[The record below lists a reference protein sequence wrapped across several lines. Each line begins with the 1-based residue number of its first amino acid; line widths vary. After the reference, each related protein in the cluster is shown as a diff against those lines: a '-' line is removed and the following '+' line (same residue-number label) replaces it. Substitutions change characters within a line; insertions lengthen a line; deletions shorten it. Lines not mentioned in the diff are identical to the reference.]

1 MKGVGGIIGI
11 TEDPSSLAQWIL
23 IGPTLVRLVDDFQE
37 NYHDTDE
44 HCPHHEEGKSSQM
57 RFLRHVQNMSDSI
70 LQVGNPFQEEKKL
83 VSLHGRVFMSVSPSE
98 AVHQI
103 DTLGRSQYEDYK
115 EAVLENRTRN
125 LQTSIKKNKLIYFK
139 QVKQRKTA
147 TQKKLSH
154 FKDHT
159 SLYGQL
165 FVSLHTH
172 LGNLSLFFEH
182 EFVIPPPAMKTTND
196 KAALN
201 HCIIEADCAEGHR
214 ANGRAPFNR
223 LQFNNYRWWSPH
235 SHDATKTSMLNI

>member
-1 MKGVGGIIGI
+1 M
-11 TEDPSSLAQWIL
+11 AQWIL

-37 NYHDTDE
+37 NYHGTDVL
-44 HCPHHEEGKSSQM
+44 CPHHEEGKSSQM
-57 RFLRHVQNMSDSI
+57 RFLRHVQNMSESI
-70 LQVGNPFQEEKKL
+70 LQVGNPFQEEEKKL
-83 VSLHGRVFMSVSPSE
+83 VSLHGHVFMSVSPSE

-125 LQTSIKKNKLIYFK
+125 LQTSIKKNKLILFK

-172 LGNLSLFFEH
+172 LENLSLFFEH
-182 EFVIPPPAMKTTND
+182 ESVIPQ
-196 KAALN
+196 LN
-201 HCIIEADCAEGHR
+201 HCIIEADCAEGQTQSKW
-214 ANGRAPFNR
+214 PSP
-223 LQFNNYRWWSPH
+223 LQQ
-235 SHDATKTSMLNI
+235 ATIQ